1 MASHSERRRAVRI
14 AINGNLNVE
23 SETGGQP
30 LRLVDVGMGGFS
42 VRALVPISIDA
53 LDAYRFTTPD
63 RKWSVTFSARTIHCN
78 VVPSE
83 GKTPQQYVIGLMF
96 VDTEPSAAQRE
107 LMALM
112 DYAMNFAPYS

>member
-23 SETGGQP
+23 STTGGQP

-42 VRALVPISIDA
+42 VRALAPIPIDA
-53 LDAYRFTTPD
+53 LDSYRFATPD
-63 RKWSVTFSARTIHCN
+63 KKWSVIFNARTIHCN
-78 VVPSE
+78 VVAPD
-83 GKTPQQYVIGLMF
+83 GKTPQQYVIGLKF
-96 VDTEPSAAQRE
+96 VDTEASAAQRE